1 MHVAC
6 LTEIGATRFLCGGRS
21 TDEEARMALSKSALA
36 GVSCALVTPVDAQGA
51 VDRAAVRRL
60 VDSLLA
66 AGIDGLVPVGGT
78 GEYPALSP
86 LARREMVEATVAA
99 AAGRV
104 PVVAGVLAPGF
115 ADAVQAGREFKA
127 AGADGL
133 LLITP
138 YYTPPTQSGIRQY
151 FDAYLRAVGLP
162 LLLYEIPARTG
173 IAVAA
178 ETIAAMAEDGS
189 IIGMKSCN
197 PDLGQFIRVLALAAD
212 RIAILSGEEPFF
224 ASQVGM
230 GAAGGILAT
239 ANLVPRLWKQIY
251 MLASGGDLRG
261 ALERQAELQPLLA
274 AIFAE
279 TNPGP
284 LKAAMAMADLPVGY
298 PLLPLSPPA
307 RDTLAR
313 LQAVVPPALLRER
326 AAAQSGPNAA
336 R

>member
-1 MHVAC
+1 M
-6 LTEIGATRFLCGGRS
+6 
-21 TDEEARMALSKSALA
+21 
-36 GVSCALVTPVDAQGA
+36 VDF
-51 VDRAAVRRL
+51 
-60 VDSLLA
+60 LLA

-86 LARREMVEATVAA
+86 RARREMVEATVEET
-99 AAGRV
+99 AGRV

-127 AGADGL
+127 ADADGL

-138 YYTPPTQSGIRQY
+138 YYTPPTQAGIRAY
-151 FDAYLRAVGLP
+151 FEAYRRAVELP

-173 IAVAA
+173 IAVTA

-197 PDLGQFIRVLALAAD
+197 PDLGQFGLPRPGPGRRWDRGDERRGAVLRHPGRHGRGRRHPRHRQPRAA
-212 RIAILSGEEPFF
+212 AVE
-224 ASQVGM
+224 A
-230 GAAGGILAT
+230 
-239 ANLVPRLWKQIY
+239 
-251 MLASGGDLRG
+251 DLPARQRRRYFHR

-274 AIFAE
+274 AMFAE

-284 LKAAMAMADLPVGY
+284 LKAAMAMADLGGD
-298 PLLPLSPPA
+298 PLPPLSPPA

-313 LQAVVPPALLRER
+313 LRAVVPPALLRER
-326 AAAQSGPNAA
+326 AAGSNAA